1 MHELPLLTTTGVAL
15 LTALFGGLVAR
26 RIGLPPI
33 VGYMLAGIAIAP
45 RTPGFVGDTETM
57 AQLAE
62 LGVVLL
68 MFGVGAHFSFRDL
81 WRVRSVAVP
90 GAIVQMLASTALA
103 YGIVRAWGWS
113 PGSSILLGIAVSI
126 ASTVVLLR
134 ALMERG
140 LLDTAH
146 GRVAVGWLVF
156 EDLAT
161 VVILVMLPAIF
172 GHRDVGLEDL
182 AWAVGRAIAF
192 VVLMVTIGGRLV
204 SAVLRAVART
214 RSHEL
219 FVLAALTLAL
229 GTALASAHFFGVSLA
244 LGAFVAGVIVGESR
258 FGHQVSADL
267 VPFRDAFAVLFFVSI
282 GMLVEPA
289 YLAAHA
295 LEVVALTAIVVL
307 GKLAIAGAIV
317 LALGGPLRTAL
328 VVGAGLAQIGEFSF
342 IVGQAGVRLGILEG
356 EQYSLILAVAIVS
369 ITLNPLVFRV
379 VEKLEGA
386 LAGTRLARARPRA
399 PRDVPPETTTLDGH
413 VVIVGYGRVGAHVV
427 DVLDTLRIPMLVVE
441 NDTERFDAITKR
453 GCAVTLFGDASSPEL
468 LERCGLEHARAV
480 VVALSN
486 DATTE
491 LVVTRAREAA
501 SSLNI
506 LARASSREHAESV
519 VALGASESVDPQL
532 EGGLELVRRLLVS
545 LHVPL
550 EVAQRQADALRIR
563 EQRHSSERAR
573 VLEQLLRG
581 APGLEV
587 AWVRVQPESEV
598 VGRSL
603 AETQLRT
610 RTGVSAVA
618 IARDEDVLPNP
629 SPTTR
634 LRADDSIA
642 VIGAREQID
651 AAIRW
656 LTELRPPVGTS
667 ET

>member
-15 LTALFGGLVAR
+15 LTALVGGLVAR
-26 RIGLPPI
+26 RIGLPSI

-45 RTPGFVGDTETM
+45 RTPGFVGDTDTM

-103 YGIVRAWGWS
+103 YGIARAWGWS

-140 LLDTAH
+140 LIDTAH
-146 GRVAVGWLVF
+146 GRVAVGWLVL

-161 VVILVMLPAIF
+161 VVLLVMLPAIF
-172 GHRDVGLEDL
+172 GHRDVGVEDV
-182 AWAVGRAIAF
+182 AWAVGKAIAF
-192 VVLMVTIGGRLV
+192 VVLMMTIGGRIV

-295 LEVVALTAIVVL
+295 LEVVALTAIVVV
-307 GKLAIAGAIV
+307 GKLVIAGAIV
-317 LALGGPLRTAL
+317 LALGSPLRTAL

-379 VEKLEGA
+379 VERLEAA
-386 LAGTRLARARPRA
+386 LAGTRLARARARA
-399 PRDVPPETTTLDGH
+399 KHPTSADTAALDGH

-427 DVLDTLRIPMLVVE
+427 DVLDALRIPMLVVE

-453 GCAVTLFGDASSPEL
+453 GCAATLFGDASSPEVL
-468 LERCGLEHARAV
+468 DRCALDRARAL
-480 VVALSN
+480 VVALSSSA
-486 DATTE
+486 ATD
-491 LVVTRAREAA
+491 LVVSRVREAA
-501 SSLNI
+501 PSLHI
-506 LARASSREHAESV
+506 LARAASRAHAEDV
-519 VALGASESVDPQL
+519 ITRGATESVDPQL

-545 LHVPL
+545 LHVPIA
-550 EVAQRQADALRIR
+550 VAQREADVLRVR
-563 EQRHSSERAR
+563 EQRRSSERAR
-573 VLEQLLRG
+573 VVDEVLRG

-598 VGRSL
+598 VGRTL
-603 AETQLRT
+603 AEAQLRT

-618 IARDEDVLPNP
+618 IARDEDLLPNP
-629 SPTTR
+629 SPSTR
-634 LRADDSIA
+634 LRAEDSIA
-642 VIGAREQID
+642 VIGARAQID

-656 LTELRPPVGTS
+656 LSELHPPAGAS
-667 ET
+667 EA